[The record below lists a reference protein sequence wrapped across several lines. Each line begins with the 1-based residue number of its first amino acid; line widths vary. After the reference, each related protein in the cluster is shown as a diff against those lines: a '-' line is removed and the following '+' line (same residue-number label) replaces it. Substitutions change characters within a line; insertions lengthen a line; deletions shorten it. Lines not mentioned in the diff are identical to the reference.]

1 MFNVLYLI
9 TYYYTEKDHKFKKV
23 STFNKVS
30 TEVTSMNNV
39 TASIDGYIFY
49 EKQISAPVMIEAHR
63 KTEGTLL
70 REYSHFRKKIY
81 KVSIHSSCKLR
92 FPPIFLLAGRICVV
106 ERQKPC
112 KYFFRK

>member
-1 MFNVLYLI
+1 MTIVFMFNVLYLI

-49 EKQISAPVMIEAHR
+49 VKQIDAMPAMPCIVGCTCYDR
-63 KTEGTLL
+63 GTL
-70 REYSHFRKKIY
+70 
-81 KVSIHSSCKLR
+81 
-92 FPPIFLLAGRICVV
+92 
-106 ERQKPC
+106 
-112 KYFFRK
+112 